1 MFQIKNAYAH
11 CDIPCKIYDPA
22 VSLVAALSV
31 VRLTDIL
38 LLEIDDLS
46 SLDSQS
52 KLARVV
58 VQKEDEAQKVKDEV
72 NIIWGDYFKEPQ
84 LEAFP
89 ETHEIVHVIMRLG
102 SKCKQEVSREAAEEL
117 LRELNRFVD
126 VFWKTKDIETKTV
139 IAPYPPSLPMVVPIL
154 ESA

>member
-22 VSLVAALSV
+22 VSLVAALSI
-31 VRLTDIL
+31 VRLTDI

-52 KLARVV
+52 NLARVV

-89 ETHEIVHVIMRLG
+89 ETHEIVHGIMRLG

-126 VFWKTKDIETKTV
+126 IFWKTKDVETKTV
-139 IAPYPPSLPMVVPIL
+139 IAPYPPALPMVVPVL

>member
-1 MFQIKNAYAH
+1 MFRIKNAYAH

-31 VRLTDIL
+31 VRLTDI

-89 ETHEIVHVIMRLG
+89 ETHEIVHGIMRLG
-102 SKCKQEVSREAAEEL
+102 SKCKQEVSREAAQEL

-126 VFWKTKDIETKTV
+126 IFWKTKDIETKTV
-139 IAPYPPSLPMVVPIL
+139 IAPYPPALPMVVPVL

>member
-38 LLEIDDLS
+38 LEIDDLS

-58 VQKEDEAQKVKDEV
+58 VQKEDEAQKVKNEV

-89 ETHEIVHVIMRLG
+89 ETHEIVHGIMRLG

-117 LRELNRFVD
+117 LQELNRFVD
-126 VFWKTKDIETKTV
+126 IFWKTKDVETKTV
-139 IAPYPPSLPMVVPIL
+139 IAPYPPALQMVVPVL

>member
-31 VRLTDIL
+31 VRLTDI

-89 ETHEIVHVIMRLG
+89 ETHEIVHGIMRLG

-117 LRELNRFVD
+117 LQELNRFVD
-126 VFWKTKDIETKTV
+126 IFWKTKDVETKTV
-139 IAPYPPSLPMVVPIL
+139 IAPYPPALPMVVPGL

>member
-22 VSLVAALSV
+22 VSLVAALSI
-31 VRLTDIL
+31 VRLTDI

-72 NIIWGDYFKEPQ
+72 NIIWGDYFKQPQ

-89 ETHEIVHVIMRLG
+89 ETHEIVHGIMRLG

-117 LRELNRFVD
+117 LQELNGFVD
-126 VFWKTKDIETKTV
+126 IFWKTKDIETKTV
-139 IAPYPPSLPMVVPIL
+139 IAPYPPALPMVVPVL

>member
-31 VRLTDIL
+31 VRLTDI

-89 ETHEIVHVIMRLG
+89 ETHEIVHGIMRLG

-117 LRELNRFVD
+117 LRELNCFVD
-126 VFWKTKDIETKTV
+126 IFWKTKDVETKTV
-139 IAPYPPSLPMVVPIL
+139 IAPYPPALQMVVPVL

>member
-31 VRLTDIL
+31 VRLTDI

-89 ETHEIVHVIMRLG
+89 ETHEIVHGIMRLG

-126 VFWKTKDIETKTV
+126 IFWKTKDIETKTV
-139 IAPYPPSLPMVVPIL
+139 IAPYPPALPMVVPIL

>member
-31 VRLTDIL
+31 VRLTDI

-84 LEAFP
+84 LAAFP
-89 ETHEIVHVIMRLG
+89 ETHEIVHGIMRLG

-126 VFWKTKDIETKTV
+126 IFWKTKDIETKTV
-139 IAPYPPSLPMVVPIL
+139 IAPYPPALPMVVPGL

>member
-31 VRLTDIL
+31 VRLTDI

-89 ETHEIVHVIMRLG
+89 ETHEIVHGIMRLG
-102 SKCKQEVSREAAEEL
+102 SKCKQEVSREAAEDL
-117 LRELNRFVD
+117 LRELNRFAD
-126 VFWKTKDIETKTV
+126 IFWKTKDVETKTV
-139 IAPYPPSLPMVVPIL
+139 IAPYPPALPMVVPIL

>member
-38 LLEIDDLS
+38 LEIDDLS

-58 VQKEDEAQKVKDEV
+58 VQKEDEAQKVKNEV

-89 ETHEIVHVIMRLG
+89 ETHEIVHGIMRLG
-102 SKCKQEVSREAAEEL
+102 SKCKQEVSREAAQEL

-126 VFWKTKDIETKTV
+126 IFWKTKDIETKTV
-139 IAPYPPSLPMVVPIL
+139 IAPYPPALPMVVPVL

>member
-1 MFQIKNAYAH
+1 MFRIKNAYAH

-31 VRLTDIL
+31 VRLTDI

-89 ETHEIVHVIMRLG
+89 ETHEIVHGIMRLG

-117 LRELNRFVD
+117 LLELNRFVGI
-126 VFWKTKDIETKTV
+126 FWKTKDIETKTV
-139 IAPYPPSLPMVVPIL
+139 IAPYPPALPMVVPIL

>member
-31 VRLTDIL
+31 VRLTDI

-117 LRELNRFVD
+117 LGELCRFVD
-126 VFWKTKDIETKTV
+126 IFWKTKDIETKTV
-139 IAPYPPSLPMVVPIL
+139 IAPYPPALPMVVPIL

>member
-31 VRLTDIL
+31 VRLTDI

-89 ETHEIVHVIMRLG
+89 ETHEIVHGIMRLG

-126 VFWKTKDIETKTV
+126 IFWKTKNIETKTV
-139 IAPYPPSLPMVVPIL
+139 IAPYPPALPMVVPVL

>member
-31 VRLTDIL
+31 VRLTDI

-89 ETHEIVHVIMRLG
+89 ETHEIVHGIMRLG
-102 SKCKQEVSREAAEEL
+102 SKCKQEVSREAGEEL

-126 VFWKTKDIETKTV
+126 IFWKTKDIETKTV
-139 IAPYPPSLPMVVPIL
+139 IAPYPPALPMVVPIL

>member
-22 VSLVAALSV
+22 LSLVAALSV
-31 VRLTDIL
+31 VRLTDI

-58 VQKEDEAQKVKDEV
+58 VQKEDEAQKVKNEV

-89 ETHEIVHVIMRLG
+89 ETHEIVHGIMRLG

-117 LRELNRFVD
+117 LQELNRFVD
-126 VFWKTKDIETKTV
+126 IFWKTKDVETKTV
-139 IAPYPPSLPMVVPIL
+139 IAPYPPALPMVVPVL

>member
-22 VSLVAALSV
+22 VSLVAALSI
-31 VRLTDIL
+31 VRLTDI

-89 ETHEIVHVIMRLG
+89 ETHEIVHGIMRLG

-126 VFWKTKDIETKTV
+126 IFWKTKDVETKTV
-139 IAPYPPSLPMVVPIL
+139 IAPYPPALPMVVPVL

>member
-31 VRLTDIL
+31 VRLTDI

-84 LEAFP
+84 WEAFP
-89 ETHEIVHVIMRLG
+89 ETHEIVHGIMRLG

-126 VFWKTKDIETKTV
+126 IFWKTKDIETKTV
-139 IAPYPPSLPMVVPIL
+139 ITPYPPALPMVVPVL

>member
-1 MFQIKNAYAH
+1 MFHIKNACAH

-31 VRLTDIL
+31 VRLTDI

-84 LEAFP
+84 LEGFP
-89 ETHEIVHVIMRLG
+89 ETHEIVHGIMRLG

-117 LRELNRFVD
+117 LQELNRFAD
-126 VFWKTKDIETKTV
+126 IFWKTRDIETQRV
-139 IAPYPPSLPMVVPIL
+139 IAPYPPALPMIVPVL

>member
-31 VRLTDIL
+31 VRLTDI

-89 ETHEIVHVIMRLG
+89 ETHEIVHGIMRLG

-126 VFWKTKDIETKTV
+126 IFWKTKDIETKTV
-139 IAPYPPSLPMVVPIL
+139 IAPYPPALPMVVPVL

>member
-22 VSLVAALSV
+22 ISLVAALSV
-31 VRLTDIL
+31 VRLTDI

-89 ETHEIVHVIMRLG
+89 ETHEIVHGIMRLG
-102 SKCKQEVSREAAEEL
+102 SKCKQEVSREVAQEL

-126 VFWKTKDIETKTV
+126 IFWKTKDIETKTV
-139 IAPYPPSLPMVVPIL
+139 IAPYPPALPMVVPIL

>member
-38 LLEIDDLS
+38 LEIDDLS

-58 VQKEDEAQKVKDEV
+58 VQKEDEAQKVKNEV

-89 ETHEIVHVIMRLG
+89 ETHEIVHGIMRLG

-117 LRELNRFVD
+117 LQELNRFVD
-126 VFWKTKDIETKTV
+126 IFWKTKDVETKTV
-139 IAPYPPSLPMVVPIL
+139 IAPYPPALPIVVPVL

>member
-31 VRLTDIL
+31 VRLTDIF
-38 LLEIDDLS
+38 LEIDDLS

-89 ETHEIVHVIMRLG
+89 ETHEIVHGIMRLG

-139 IAPYPPSLPMVVPIL
+139 IAPYPPALPMVVPIL

>member
-31 VRLTDIL
+31 VRLTDI

-89 ETHEIVHVIMRLG
+89 ETHEIVHGIMRLG
-102 SKCKQEVSREAAEEL
+102 SKCKQEVSREAAQEL

-126 VFWKTKDIETKTV
+126 IFWKTKDIETKTV
-139 IAPYPPSLPMVVPIL
+139 IAPYPPALPMVVPIL

>member
-31 VRLTDIL
+31 VRLTDI

-72 NIIWGDYFKEPQ
+72 NIIWGDYFKQPQ

-89 ETHEIVHVIMRLG
+89 ETHEIVHGIMRLG

-117 LRELNRFVD
+117 LQELNGFVD
-126 VFWKTKDIETKTV
+126 IFWKTKDIETKTV
-139 IAPYPPSLPMVVPIL
+139 IAPYPPALPMVVPVL

>member
-22 VSLVAALSV
+22 VSLIAALSV

-38 LLEIDDLS
+38 LEIGDLN
-46 SLDSQS
+46 SLDNQS

-58 VQKEDEAQKVKDEV
+58 AQKEDEAQKVKDEV

-89 ETHEIVHVIMRLG
+89 ETHEIVHRIMRLG

-117 LRELNRFVD
+117 LQELNRFVAI
-126 VFWKTKDIETKTV
+126 FWETKGIEIQRV
-139 IAPYPPSLPMVVPIL
+139 IAPYPPALPMIVPVL

>member
-31 VRLTDIL
+31 VRLTDI

-89 ETHEIVHVIMRLG
+89 ETHEIVHGIMRLG
-102 SKCKQEVSREAAEEL
+102 STCKQEVSREAAEVL

-126 VFWKTKDIETKTV
+126 IFWKTKDIETITV
-139 IAPYPPSLPMVVPIL
+139 IAPYPPALPMVVPVL

>member
-31 VRLTDIL
+31 VRLTDI

-84 LEAFP
+84 LEVFP
-89 ETHEIVHVIMRLG
+89 ETHEIVHGIMRLG

-126 VFWKTKDIETKTV
+126 IFWKTKDIETKTV
-139 IAPYPPSLPMVVPIL
+139 IAPYPPALPMVVPIL

>member
-38 LLEIDDLS
+38 LEIEDLS

-89 ETHEIVHVIMRLG
+89 ETHEIVHGIMRLG

-126 VFWKTKDIETKTV
+126 IFWKTKDIETKTV
-139 IAPYPPSLPMVVPIL
+139 IAPYPPALPMVVPVL

>member
-31 VRLTDIL
+31 VRLTDI

-89 ETHEIVHVIMRLG
+89 ETHEIVHGIMRLG

-117 LRELNRFVD
+117 LRDLNRFVD
-126 VFWKTKDIETKTV
+126 IFWKTKDIETKTV
-139 IAPYPPSLPMVVPIL
+139 IAPYPPALPMVVPVL

>member
-22 VSLVAALSV
+22 VSLIAALSV

-38 LLEIDDLS
+38 LEIGDLN
-46 SLDSQS
+46 SLDNQS

-58 VQKEDEAQKVKDEV
+58 AQKEDEAQKVKDEV

-89 ETHEIVHVIMRLG
+89 ETHEIVHGIMRLG

-117 LRELNRFVD
+117 LQELNRFAD
-126 VFWKTKDIETKTV
+126 IFWKTKDIETQRV
-139 IAPYPPSLPMVVPIL
+139 IAPYPPALPTIVAVL

>member
-22 VSLVAALSV
+22 VSLVAALSI
-31 VRLTDIL
+31 VRLTDI

-52 KLARVV
+52 NLARVV

-89 ETHEIVHVIMRLG
+89 ETHEIVHGIMRLG

-139 IAPYPPSLPMVVPIL
+139 IAPYPPALPMVVPIL